1 MESPQRNSSD
11 WPESSDVE
19 TAQDSKIGP
28 GPDPQIESPPEPETK
43 LEKALTG
50 PNPNDYP
57 DGGFE
62 AWLVVAGGFCAV
74 FCSFGWINCIGVFQN
89 YYEKNQLK
97 DYSSSTVAWIPST
110 QSFMLF
116 FPGFIAG
123 RLTDELG
130 PRIPILLGT
139 FLHVFGLMMTS
150 ISTKYYQ
157 ILLAQSI
164 CSGLGCCFLFYPII
178 AACGTW
184 FFRHR
189 ALAFGIMVAG
199 SSIGGVVL
207 PIMVQHLI
215 PKIGFGW
222 TMRAV
227 AFMFLGLLAIANLTI
242 KSRLPPARRP
252 FRFFDLI
259 SPFTE
264 KPFLLLAF
272 ASFFIYIGGFLPF
285 TFIIVQAEAVG
296 MSANLASYLVS
307 IVNAASTFGR
317 ILPAHVGDKF
327 GVFNVMI
334 VLSAFGAIMTLA
346 LWLPAAA
353 DAPLVVYAIMY
364 GFASGCTLSI
374 IPAMVARLGKIDQLG
389 ARSGALYAFSSIG
402 ALVGSPIG
410 GAIQSDQHGRYS
422 GLIIFAGVGMVIG
435 TFLAILSRTAVV
447 GFKFKVK
454 I

>member
-1 MESPQRNSSD
+1 MAPPQRNSND
-11 WPESSDVE
+11 WPESSDVYVE
-19 TAQDSKIGP
+19 TTQDSKIGP
-28 GPDPQIESPPEPETK
+28 EPDPQIESPPEPETR
-43 LEKALTG
+43 LEKGLKG

-116 FPGFIAG
+116 FP
-123 RLTDELG
+123 
-130 PRIPILLGT
+130 
-139 FLHVFGLMMTS
+139 
-150 ISTKYYQ
+150 
-157 ILLAQSI
+157 ILLAQSV

-184 FFRHR
+184 FSRHR

-227 AFMFLGLLAIANLTI
+227 AFLFLGLLVIANFTV

-252 FRFFDLI
+252 FRFFDLV

-264 KPFLLLAF
+264 KPFLLLAL

-317 ILPAHVGDKF
+317 ILPAHVGDTF

-353 DAPLVVYAIMY
+353 DAPLIVYAIMY

-389 ARSGALYAFSSIG
+389 ARSGALYAFSSVG

-410 GAIQSDQHGRYS
+410 GAIQSAQHGAYS
-422 GLIIFAGVGMVIG
+422 GLIVFAGVGMVIG

-447 GFKFKVK
+447 GSKFKVK